1 MPAFTFICD
10 NCGVTKIVTAEL
22 NAQIDAPYCGLCEL
36 DMRRMFKVGAVNFKG
51 GGWGSSQ

>member
-22 NAQIDAPYCGLCEL
+22 NAQIDAPYCELCEL